1 MFHCSLLFL
10 IITMIFSFIV
20 HSFIPRQLLACH
32 VGSGTTTMVMGAKI
46 LKFKFVNE
54 KLSFGLF
61 EFGPT
66 QTLCLCGPSGPY
78 VERCRPGLIY
88 KTTSLFFYKK
98 KKKNTKRDYLGVNI
112 QFLISIVIK

>member
-1 MFHCSLLFL
+1 
-10 IITMIFSFIV
+10 
-20 HSFIPRQLLACH
+20 
-32 VGSGTTTMVMGAKI
+32 MGAKI

-61 EFGPT
+61 EFGPRTT

-88 KTTSLFFYKK
+88 KTTSLFFI
-98 KKKNTKRDYLGVNI
+98 KKKNTKGDYLGVNI
-112 QFLISIVIK
+112 QFFISIVIK